1 VRALS
6 PRILRRL
13 ARSLVLP
20 LFASRLH
27 AADSFRLFPPPPQHY
42 FQEIPDAVPRAFDLD
57 LPQPFGGGDGSGFET
72 AVRGMGSVAPRAP
85 RRTAVTLVTL
95 GVLGGS
101 VASALGTG
109 HERESF
115 HWANERW
122 FQEDTYAGG
131 GDKASHFVFYNGLS
145 RELAVQYRIWGYG
158 KDQATL
164 MAFATAAAAGL
175 IVEVGDG
182 LTLFGFSWE
191 DFVMDTLGAG
201 TAAVVTRL
209 GLDDTLGFRF
219 GKMSSEEPPECC
231 RTPGIGKDYSTE
243 IYTADLK
250 LAGFARRLSVRP
262 GVARFLL
269 VSMSYG
275 SKGYRYSP
283 PDFRQRQIGL
293 EVGINFPEVLAAA
306 RVPEDRWWGRV
317 LYFFFNFFRIPYTQ
331 IGVRY
336 DLNHHEWHGPDAG
349 NSYDPGP

>member
-1 VRALS
+1 MRALS

-13 ARSLVLP
+13 ARSLVLS

-27 AADSFRLFPPPPQHY
+27 ATDSFLLFPPPPQHY
-42 FQEIPDAVPRAFDLD
+42 FQELPDAAPRALDLD
-57 LPQPFGGGDGSGFET
+57 LFRPFGGDWSALET
-72 AVRGMGSVAPRAP
+72 EIRGVGTLVPRAP
-85 RRTAVTLVTL
+85 RKTATILVTL

-101 VASALGTG
+101 IASSLETG
-109 HERESF
+109 HAPESF

-145 RELAVQYRIWGYG
+145 RELAVQYGIWGYG
-158 KDQATL
+158 KNQATL
-164 MAFATAAAAGL
+164 LAFATAAAAGL

-182 LTLFGFSWE
+182 LTVFGFSWE

-209 GLDDTLGFRF
+209 GLDDTVGFRF
-219 GKMSSEEPPECC
+219 GKMPTEAPPECC
-231 RTPGIGKDYSTE
+231 RTSGIGKDYSTE
-243 IYTADLK
+243 VYTADLK
-250 LAGFARRLSVRP
+250 ISGFARRLNVRP

-275 SKGYRYSP
+275 SKGYRYSTP
-283 PDFRQRQIGL
+283 EFRERQIGL
-293 EVGINFPEVLAAA
+293 EVGVNFPEILAAA
-306 RVPEDRWWGRV
+306 SVPEDRWWGRA

-331 IGVRY
+331 IGMRY
-336 DLNHHEWHGPDAG
+336 DLNHHKWHGPDAG

>member
-13 ARSLVLP
+13 ARALLVS
-20 LFASRLH
+20 LFASRLQ
-27 AADSFRLFPPPPQHY
+27 AAESFRLFPPPPQHY
-42 FQEIPDAVPRAFDLD
+42 FQDVAETGPRALDLD
-57 LPQPFGGGDGSGFET
+57 LSHPFAGGGWGALESEILSVGSPQPKSRT
-72 AVRGMGSVAPRAP
+72 LAVG
-85 RRTAVTLVTL
+85 LVTL

-101 VASALGTG
+101 IASSLDTG
-109 HERESF
+109 HERQSF

-145 RELAVQYRIWGYG
+145 RELAVQYRLWGYG
-158 KDQATL
+158 KDQATM
-164 MAFATAAAAGL
+164 MAFVTAAAAGL
-175 IVEVGDG
+175 IVEVSDG
-182 LTLFGFSWE
+182 LTVFGFSWE
-191 DFVMDTLGAG
+191 DFAMDTLGAG

-209 GLDDTLGFRF
+209 GLDDTVGFRF
-219 GKMSSEEPPECC
+219 GKMPSAKPPACC

-243 IYTADLK
+243 VYTADLK
-250 LAGFARRLSVRP
+250 IAGFARRLNVRP

-283 PDFRQRQIGL
+283 PEFRQRQIGL
-293 EVGINFPEVLAAA
+293 AVGINFPEVLAAA
-306 RVPEDRWWGRV
+306 RVPDDRWWGRA

-336 DLNHHEWHGPDAG
+336 DLNQHKWHGPDAG